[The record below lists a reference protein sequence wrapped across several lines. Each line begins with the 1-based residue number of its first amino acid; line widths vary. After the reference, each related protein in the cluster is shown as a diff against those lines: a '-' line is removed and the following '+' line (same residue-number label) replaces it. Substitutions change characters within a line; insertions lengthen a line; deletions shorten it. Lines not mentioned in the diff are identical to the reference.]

1 MGQKV
6 HPYGFRLGVT
16 KTWISNW
23 YARKGYAE
31 QLVEDMALRK
41 HIFKTLSHAGISKV
55 EIERSANRVRVN
67 IHTARP
73 GIIIG
78 KKGLEVDRLKVELQ
92 KVMSGKQV
100 NLNIK
105 EVRRAELDA
114 ALIGQNIALQ
124 LEKRVSFRRAMKKS
138 VVSALRFGAKGIK
151 IRVSGRL
158 GGAEIARSEW
168 YREGRVPLHTLRA
181 DIDYGTANSNTT
193 FGIIGVKVWVY
204 KGDILPGKGI
214 ERPQGFQ
221 EKDKEREKGKGR
233 GRASA

>member
-6 HPYGFRLGVT
+6 HPYGFRLGFS
-16 KTWISNW
+16 KTWISSW
-23 YARKGYAE
+23 YAKKGYSE
-31 QLVEDMALRK
+31 QLIEDMVLRK

-55 EIERSANRVRVN
+55 EIERSANRVRIN
-67 IHTARP
+67 IHTSRP

-78 KKGLEVDRLKVELQ
+78 KKGLEVDRLKEELQ
-92 KVMSGKQV
+92 KVMSGKQI

-114 ALIGQNIALQ
+114 ALIGQSIALQ

-138 VVSALRFGAKGIK
+138 VISALRFGAKGIK

-181 DIDYGTANSNTT
+181 DIDYGTANSHTT

-204 KGDILPGKGI
+204 KGDFIPSKEI
-214 ERPQGFQ
+214 ERPKGFQ
-221 EKDKEREKGKGR
+221 EK
-233 GRASA
+233 

>member
-6 HPYGFRLGVT
+6 HPYGFRLGYN

-23 YARKGYAE
+23 YARKGYSE
-31 QLVEDMALRK
+31 QLIEDMSLRK

-55 EIERSANRVRVN
+55 EIERSANRVRIN

-78 KKGLEVDRLKVELQ
+78 KKGLEVDRLKEELQ
-92 KVMSGKQV
+92 KVMFGKQV

-114 ALIGQNIALQ
+114 NLIAQNIALQ

-138 VVSALRFGAKGIK
+138 VISSLRFGAKGIK

-181 DIDYGTANSNTT
+181 DIDYGTAVSNTT
-193 FGIIGVKVWVY
+193 FGIIGVKVWIY
-204 KGDILPGKGI
+204 KGDILPVK
-214 ERPQGFQ
+214 EAEKPQGVD
-221 EKDKEREKGKGR
+221 EKEK
-233 GRASA
+233 ALA

>member
-6 HPYGFRLGVT
+6 HPYGFRLGFN
-16 KTWISNW
+16 KTWVSNW
-23 YARKGYAE
+23 YAKKGYSD
-31 QLVEDMALRK
+31 QLIEDMALRK
-41 HIFKTLSHAGISKV
+41 HIFKTLSHAGISRV

-78 KKGLEVDRLKVELQ
+78 KKGLEVDRLKGEL
-92 KVMSGKQV
+92 KAVMSGKQV

-105 EVRRAELDA
+105 EVRRAELDSN
-114 ALIGQNIALQ
+114 LIAQNIALQ
-124 LEKRVSFRRAMKKS
+124 LERRVSFRRAMKKS
-138 VVSALRFGAKGIK
+138 VVSALRFGSKGIN

-181 DIDYGTANSNTT
+181 DIDYGTAVSNTT

-204 KGDILPGKGI
+204 KGDTLFVREAEQAPSKGSEGK
-214 ERPQGFQ
+214 
-221 EKDKEREKGKGR
+221 

>member
-6 HPYGFRLGVT
+6 HPYGFRLGVN
-16 KTWISNW
+16 KSWKSSW
-23 YARKGYAE
+23 YAKKDYADLLQEDIKIRKH
-31 QLVEDMALRK
+31 LRK
-41 HIFKTLSHAGISKV
+41 NLSHAGISNL
-55 EIERSANRVRVN
+55 EIERSASRIRIN

-78 KKGLEVDRLKVELQ
+78 KKGLEVDRVKDELQ
-92 KVMSGKQV
+92 RIIGTPKQV

-105 EVRRAELDA
+105 EIRRAELDSS
-114 ALIGQNIALQ
+114 LIAQNVAMQ
-124 LEKRVSFRRAMKKS
+124 LERRVSYRRAMKRAIQLAMDKA

-181 DIDYGTANSNTT
+181 DIDYGTAEAQTT
-193 FGIIGVKVWVY
+193 YGVIGIKVWVY
-204 KGDILPGKGI
+204 KGEIFEGATESAGG
-214 ERPQGFQ
+214 EEGA
-221 EKDKEREKGKGR
+221 EAA
-233 GRASA
+233 AS